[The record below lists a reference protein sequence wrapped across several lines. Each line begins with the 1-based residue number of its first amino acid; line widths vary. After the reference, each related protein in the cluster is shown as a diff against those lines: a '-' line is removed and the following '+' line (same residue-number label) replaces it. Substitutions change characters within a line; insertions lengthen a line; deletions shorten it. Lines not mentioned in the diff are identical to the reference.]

1 MKVIYKPI
9 GKDGRTTIPEEIR
22 DAVGITYND
31 IISFELLPN
40 DSIVI
45 KKVKVCDNCRT
56 RDDVPLVELLKPY
69 DDKEKTA
76 ALLALSTEL
85 AKKQGGVPLA

>member
-31 IISFELLPN
+31 IISFELLPD

-45 KKVKVCDNCRT
+45 KKVKVCDNCRAH
-56 RDDVPLVELLKPY
+56 DDIPLVELLKPY
-69 DDKEKTA
+69 SDNEKTA
-76 ALLALSTEL
+76 ALFALSTEL
-85 AKKQGGVPLA
+85 SKKQGGGTSV

>member
-22 DAVGITYND
+22 EAVGITYND
-31 IISFELLPN
+31 IISFELLPD

-45 KKVKVCDNCRT
+45 RKVKVCDNCRT
-56 RDDVPLVELLKPY
+56 RDGVPLVDLIKPY
-69 DDKEKTA
+69 SDAEKTA
-76 ALLALSTEL
+76 ALFALSTEL
-85 AKKQGGVPLA
+85 SKKQGGGASA